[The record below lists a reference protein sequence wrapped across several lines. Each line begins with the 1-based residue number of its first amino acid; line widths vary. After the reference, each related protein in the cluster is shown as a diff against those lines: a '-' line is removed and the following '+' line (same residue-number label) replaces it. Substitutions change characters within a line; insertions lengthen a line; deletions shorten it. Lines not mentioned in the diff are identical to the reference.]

1 MFSDIGLGYSDFSN
15 NVNSSRSSID
25 KQAQIIEYL
34 KVYIFKYNVLYI

>member
-1 MFSDIGLGYSDFSN
+1 MFSDIGLGYSDFSI

>member
-34 KVYIFKYNVLYI
+34 KVCIFLNNV